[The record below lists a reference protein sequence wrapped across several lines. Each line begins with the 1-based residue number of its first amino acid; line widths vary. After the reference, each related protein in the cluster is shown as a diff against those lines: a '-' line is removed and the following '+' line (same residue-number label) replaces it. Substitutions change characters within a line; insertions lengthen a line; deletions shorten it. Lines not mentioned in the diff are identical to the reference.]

1 MPDLDPFQ
9 VAALRASSSFSDDAW
24 NRLDA
29 AERSWAICQEL
40 RRLDAEEFASRRQ
53 PGPAKPEKASTK
65 RTPRQTINCR
75 MHRVGHEASDPP
87 TTARGAKTYR
97 VVVRPNQSGTKSYR
111 WEIVNDNTDVVIRRS
126 PERYK
131 TMEQAYD
138 CGAAELAT
146 FSRAGQPRHGR
157 ADSIVTDKEHY
168 GLPRL
173 S

>member
-9 VAALRASSSFSDDAW
+9 IAALRASSSFSDDAW

-40 RRLDAEEFASRRQ
+40 RRLDADELASRRR
-53 PGPAKPEKASTK
+53 PGPARAGKTSSK
-65 RTPRQTINCR
+65 RTPRQTIDCR
-75 MHRVGHEASDPP
+75 MHQAGHQSSDLPA
-87 TTARGAKTYR
+87 TARGAKTYR
-97 VVVRPNQSGTKSYR
+97 VVVRPNQTGIKSYR
-111 WEIVNDNTDVVIRRS
+111 WEIVNDNTDVVLRQSR
-126 PERYK
+126 ERYK

-146 FSRAGQPRHGR
+146 FSRTGQPRHGR
-157 ADSIVTDKEHY
+157 TDSIVTDKEHY
-168 GLPRL
+168 ALPRL